1 MPGMT
6 GMNGSSPGGI
16 DMGAMRMVRFTFH
29 NALTAW
35 NFSVFTVVV
44 LAALVAIGVWYLR
57 AEWSLAV
64 RGRRWPGGRRF
75 AFLGGLVAVDLA
87 FQSPVADLAGTYFQ
101 AHIVQH
107 LLLMVVAPP
116 LLALGAP
123 STLLLQTASR
133 TTKTRWLRILRS
145 WPFAAISHP
154 ITVWFLYYGAMFVFF
169 LTPLINVAMWH
180 MDLMDVVN
188 VMFLLGGLLF
198 WWPMVGLDPIVHWK
212 MNYPFRMLNILFG
225 TGMEAFLGVALLN
238 NAHPAASMYTLS
250 STHAGG
256 ALLWV
261 STELVTV
268 GAFLPIYLQ
277 WARSEDRIARRA
289 DRTAIAVAVA
299 SSEDSSPPVRPRALT
314 PWEAEWLARTGA
326 VPSVQSPGQSSV

>member
-6 GMNGSSPGGI
+6 GMANNGSGI
-16 DMGAMRMVRFTFH
+16 SMGAMPMVRFTLH
-29 NALTAW
+29 GALTAW
-35 NFSVFTVVV
+35 DFSIFTTVV
-44 LAALVAIGVWYLR
+44 LAALIGIGVCYLR
-57 AEWSLAV
+57 AEWSLAA
-64 RGRRWPGGRRF
+64 RGRRGPSGRRA

-133 TTKTRWLRILRS
+133 ATKTRWLRVLRS
-145 WPFAAISHP
+145 WPFAVLSHP
-154 ITVWFLYYGAMFVFF
+154 VTVWFFYYGAMFVFF

-188 VMFLLGGLLF
+188 VIFLFGGMLF

-212 MNYPFRMLNILFG
+212 MGHPFRMLNILLG

-238 NAHPAASMYTLS
+238 NSHPAASMYTLA

-261 STELVTV
+261 STELVTL
-268 GAFLPIYLQ
+268 GAFFPIYLQ
-277 WARSEDRIARRA
+277 WMRSEDRAARRA
-289 DRTAIAVAVA
+289 DQTMKATA
-299 SSEDSSPPVRPRALT
+299 SSSEESTSPIRPRVLT
-314 PWEAEWLARTGA
+314 PWEAEWLARTGT
-326 VPSVQSPGQSSV
+326 VPMIAGTRSDASL